1 MTAVMFRNHAHSR
14 ELSRRVAQLP
24 SSHTVRKAA
33 DHWVVLGPTGL
44 VVVGRCAD
52 DDVAAAAERCA
63 GVAHELRDLLA
74 GVTPWVPFV
83 DAIVVA
89 DGEHHDLA
97 CTVVQLDLLVTAL
110 TVGPVTLDDDELVVL
125 ERGLRAVVGT
135 LAVRRPRP
143 LDPA

>member
-1 MTAVMFRNHAHSR
+1 MNEAMFRNHAHSR

-24 SSHTVRKAA
+24 PTHTVRKAA
-33 DHWVVLGPTGL
+33 GHWVVLGPTGL
-44 VVVGRCAD
+44 VVVGRCED
-52 DDVAAAAERCA
+52 DPPAAAERCA

-74 GVTPWVPFV
+74 GVTPWVPFI

-97 CTVVQLDLLVTAL
+97 CTVVPLDLLVTAL
-110 TVGPVTLDDDELVVL
+110 TSGPVTLSDDELHLL
-125 ERGLRAVVGT
+125 ERGLRSVTGS
-135 LAVRRPRP
+135 LATRRPRP

>member
-1 MTAVMFRNHAHSR
+1 MFRNHAHSR

-33 DHWVVLGPTGL
+33 GHWVVLGPTGV
-44 VVVGRCAD
+44 VVVGRCVD
-52 DDVAAAAERCA
+52 DDVAGAAERCSA
-63 GVAHELRDLLA
+63 MAHELRDLLA

-89 DGEHHDLA
+89 EGQHHDLA

-110 TVGPVTLDDDELVVL
+110 TIGPVTLDDGERSLL
-125 ERGLRAVVGT
+125 ERGLRSVVGM
-135 LAVRRPRP
+135 LSVRRPRP

>member
-1 MTAVMFRNHAHSR
+1 MFRSHTHSR

-24 SSHTVRKAA
+24 ASHAVRKAA
-33 DHWVVLGPTGL
+33 DHWIVLGPTGL

-52 DDVAAAAERCA
+52 DDDVAAAAERCA
-63 GVAHELRDLLA
+63 GLAHELRDLLA

-89 DGEHHDLA
+89 EGSHHDLA
-97 CTVVQLDLLVTAL
+97 CTVVPLDLLVTAL
-110 TVGPVTLDDDELVVL
+110 TVGPVTLDDVELDLL
-125 ERGLRAVVGT
+125 ERGLRSVVGS
-135 LAVRRPRP
+135 LATRRPRP

>member
-1 MTAVMFRNHAHSR
+1 MTGVMFRNHAHSR

-24 SSHTVRKAA
+24 SSHTVRRTAG
-33 DHWVVLGPTGL
+33 HWVVLGPTGL

-52 DDVAAAAERCA
+52 GDVAGAAERCA
-63 GVAHELRDLLA
+63 AVAHELRGLLA

-83 DAIVVA
+83 DALVVA

-110 TVGPVTLDDDELVVL
+110 TIGPVTLDEGELTVL
-125 ERGLRAVVGT
+125 ERGLRSVVAS
-135 LAVRRPRP
+135 LSVPRPRP